1 MSETLPASSGQRIP
15 WTRRAD
21 LQIVPL
27 EFARRRSWGVKDPV
41 TLTYY
46 ELRDEEHFV
55 LQQLDGRSTWS
66 TLCTEFHQRFRPRT
80 LALAELHQF
89 IGQLA
94 SQGLITTDS
103 PGYGRL
109 LVARNRVATA
119 RRRWSRLTSVLCV
132 RFRGVDP
139 DPLLGW
145 LLRRMD
151 WIFAP
156 AMFAA
161 SLFLILA
168 ALMLVVVQFERI
180 LERLP
185 DARALLSPP
194 NLIWL
199 PLLLA
204 LVKVVHEF
212 GHGLACKRFG
222 GECRELG
229 AMLLVFTPTL
239 YCNVSDMWM
248 VSDKWKR
255 IAVSAAGMWV
265 EAVIAAA
272 CTLLWWFSTPGLFHS
287 LCLNLMF
294 ICGVSTF
301 LFNGNPLLRYDGYFV
316 MSDWLE
322 IPNLQQ
328 QSAGA
333 IRGWLASWFCGV
345 PDDLASHESSSR
357 RCLLITYGIAS
368 TGYRVVLT
376 FLILWSLYYWLQ
388 PFGLAIFVQL
398 LAIPMVGLM
407 ILNPIATAV
416 RFLRSAHN
424 REHINWPRFRF
435 RVLLT
440 CIVAAFILTMPIPGR
455 VTATALLDQG
465 SAERVYAVLGGTL
478 ESARSIGETVEAGE
492 EIARL
497 ADPKL
502 QLELIRLEGELN
514 QCRMRLQQL
523 ERRRIGEPAVAS
535 VIPTVREAIGDFESQ
550 LAQLRD
556 TADRLVLRAP
566 CAGIVLAPGW
576 QSGSISPVALPYW
589 RGTPL
594 DERNQGCF
602 IKPGTTLCLV
612 GPSESRSAI
621 LLVSQD
627 DINMVR
633 VGQAVRVV
641 WRELAGEVLTGQIV
655 EVAALDLDLLPRD
668 TVQRLNVPARPT
680 SAGTLAP
687 IGTWYLARVSLDPTQ
702 SPLLRGAV
710 GEAKILTDSQS
721 LGTQSLRWLHRT
733 FPF

>member
-1 MSETLPASSGQRIP
+1 MSATTPSSRQRIP
-15 WTRRAD
+15 WSRRAD
-21 LQIVPL
+21 LQIAPL

-41 TLTYY
+41 TLSYF
-46 ELRDEEHFV
+46 ELRDEEYFV
-55 LQQLDGRSTWS
+55 LQQLDGRSTWDS
-66 TLCTEFHQRFRPRT
+66 ICGAFQQKFRPQT
-80 LALAELHQF
+80 LAPSELQQF
-89 IGQLA
+89 VGQLA
-94 SQGLITTDS
+94 SQGLIMADS
-103 PGYGRL
+103 PGYGHM
-109 LVARNRVATA
+109 LVARNNIAAA
-119 RRRWSRLTSVLCV
+119 RRRWSRLTSVLCI

-145 LLRRMD
+145 LLHRVS
-151 WIFAP
+151 WIFTP
-156 AMFAA
+156 AMLAA
-161 SLFLILA
+161 SLLLITA

-185 DARALLSPP
+185 DARALLRPP

-204 LVKVVHEF
+204 VVKVVHEF

-272 CTLLWWFSTPGLFHS
+272 CTLLWWFSAPGLFHS
-287 LCLNLMF
+287 MCLNLMF

-316 MSDWLE
+316 ISDWLE

-333 IRGWLASWFCGV
+333 IRGWLSSWFCGI
-345 PDDLASHESSSR
+345 PDYWASHESRGR
-357 RCLLITYGIAS
+357 RSMLITYGLAS
-368 TGYRVVLT
+368 VAYRVMLT

-388 PFGLAIFVQL
+388 PLGFGIFVQL

-407 ILNPIATAV
+407 ILSPVARAV
-416 RFLRSAHN
+416 RFFRSADN
-424 REHINWPRFRF
+424 REQINWPRFRLRGLF
-435 RVLLT
+435 A
-440 CIVAAFILTMPIPGR
+440 CIVVGLILTMPIPGR
-455 VTATALLDQG
+455 VTAPALLDQG
-465 SAERVYAVLGGTL
+465 SAERVYAILGGTL
-478 ESARSIGETVEAGE
+478 ESAMAIGDRVEAGQ
-492 EIARL
+492 EIVRL

-502 QLELIRLEGELN
+502 QFELIRLDGELN

-535 VIPTVREAIGDFESQ
+535 LIPTVREAIRDFESQ
-550 LAQLRD
+550 LAQLRL

-566 CAGIVLAPGW
+566 CSGVILPPGW
-576 QSGSISPVALPYW
+576 QSSSISPVSLPFW

-594 DERNQGCF
+594 EERNRGCY

-612 GPSESRSAI
+612 GPSESRTAA

-627 DINMVR
+627 DINLVR
-633 VGQAVRVV
+633 VGQAVRVA
-641 WRELAGEVLTGQIV
+641 WRELAGEVLTGQII

-668 TVQRLNVPARPT
+668 AVQRLSIPARPT
-680 SAGTLAP
+680 AAGTLAP
-687 IGTWYLARVSLDPTQ
+687 VGTWYLARVNLDPTQ

-710 GEAKILTDSQS
+710 GEAKILTDPQS
-721 LGTQSLRWLHRT
+721 LWSRSLRWLNRT

>member
-1 MSETLPASSGQRIP
+1 MSATSPSTSQRIP
-15 WTRRAD
+15 WSQRAD

-27 EFARRRSWGVKDPV
+27 EFARRRSWGVKDPI
-41 TLTYY
+41 TLSYF
-46 ELRDEEHFV
+46 ELRDEEYFV
-55 LQQLDGRSTWS
+55 LQQLDGRSTWES
-66 TLCTEFHQRFRPRT
+66 ICGTFQQRFRPQT
-80 LALAELHQF
+80 LALAELQQF

-94 SQGLITTDS
+94 SQGLIVADG
-103 PGYGRL
+103 PGYGRM
-109 LVARNRVATA
+109 LVARSKAAAA
-119 RRRWSRLTSVLCV
+119 RRRWSRITSVLCV

-139 DPLLGW
+139 DRLLGW
-145 LLRRMD
+145 LLGRVGWM
-151 WIFAP
+151 FSP
-156 AMFAA
+156 AMVTA
-161 SLFLILA
+161 SLLMITA
-168 ALMLVVVQFERI
+168 ALLLVGVQFERV
-180 LERLP
+180 LDRLP
-185 DARALLSPP
+185 DTRALLSPP

-204 LVKVVHEF
+204 LVKVLHEF

-265 EAVIAAA
+265 EGVIAAA

-287 LCLNLMF
+287 MCLNLMF

-328 QSAGA
+328 QSTAA
-333 IRGWLASWFCGV
+333 IRGWLSSWFCGI
-345 PDDLASHESSSR
+345 PDHLASRESRGR
-357 RCLLITYGIAS
+357 RCLLMTYGIAS
-368 TGYRVVLT
+368 AAYRVMLT

-388 PFGLAIFVQL
+388 PLGLAIFVQL

-407 ILNPIATAV
+407 ILNPVASAV
-416 RFLRSAHN
+416 RFFRSPHN
-424 REHINWPRFRF
+424 RERIDWPRFRL
-435 RVLLT
+435 RGLLACIMLAILLT
-440 CIVAAFILTMPIPGR
+440 IPIPGR
-455 VTATALLDQG
+455 VTAAALLDQG

-478 ESARSIGETVEAGE
+478 ESAMAIGEKVEMGQ

-502 QLELIRLEGELN
+502 QFELIRLEGELN

-535 VIPTVREAIGDFESQ
+535 LIPTVREAIRDFDSQ
-550 LAQLRD
+550 LTQLRD

-566 CAGIVLAPGW
+566 CSGVVLPPVW
-576 QSGSISPVALPYW
+576 QTSSISPGALPFW

-594 DERNQGCF
+594 DERNRGCF
-602 IKPGTTLCLV
+602 VKPGTTLCLV
-612 GPSESRSAI
+612 GPSESRTAA
-621 LLVSQD
+621 LLVNQD
-627 DINMVR
+627 DINLVR
-633 VGQAVRVV
+633 VGQPVRVA
-641 WRELAGEVLTGQIV
+641 WRELAGEVVTGQIV

-668 TVQRLNVPARPT
+668 AVQRLNIPARPT
-680 SAGTLAP
+680 STGSLAP
-687 IGTWYLARVSLDPTQ
+687 IGTWYLARVNLDPTK

-721 LGTQSLRWLHRT
+721 IWSRSLRWFHRT
-733 FPF
+733 FSI